1 MKKIDIN
8 NNEIT
13 FKNKDIN
20 SLKDKFNKSD
30 SLMNESRNKK
40 YFARTNEKIAK
51 AQIKMGNGDKV
62 RLLDLKGTT
71 TPTAKERLYIA
82 KKLRVSAEKDSI
94 NSIKFK
100 RIGK

>member
-1 MKKIDIN
+1 MN
-8 NNEIT
+8 NDEVP
-13 FKNKDIN
+13 FKNKDID

-30 SLMNESRNKK
+30 SLMNESRSKK
-40 YFARTNEKIAK
+40 YFAKTQEKIAK

-71 TPTAKERLYIA
+71 TPTAKERLDIA

-100 RIGK
+100 KVGK